1 MNKRAKSKERKSLQ
15 ELTIKDN
22 FMFGAVM
29 LNPEICRETL
39 ERILGIEIARVEVSK
54 EKSIVYNPEYK
65 GVRLDIYAKD
75 ENNTHYNVEMQAL
88 RHSAIEKRARYYHG
102 QIDMEVLLSGVSYP
116 NLPDTYVIFICDFDP
131 LGRKKYR
138 YTQKKICRED
148 PQLSMDDGAHTIFLS
163 TVGTNEDEVSPD
175 LVRFLK
181 YVGTPLSDSEKD
193 FDDAFIQRVQTA
205 VKEVK
210 ASREM
215 GARYMTFQEL
225 LNDEREAGRKEGHA
239 AGLKEGRIENLKNQV
254 KKKLEKGK
262 SVEAIAEDLEEDI
275 PVIRELMEQLR
286 QKMES

>member
-1 MNKRAKSKERKSLQ
+1 
-15 ELTIKDN
+15 
-22 FMFGAVM
+22 
-29 LNPEICRETL
+29 
-39 ERILGIEIARVEVSK
+39 
-54 EKSIVYNPEYK
+54 
-65 GVRLDIYAKD
+65 
-75 ENNTHYNVEMQAL
+75 
-88 RHSAIEKRARYYHG
+88 
-102 QIDMEVLLSGVSYP
+102 
-116 NLPDTYVIFICDFDP
+116 
-131 LGRKKYR
+131 
-138 YTQKKICRED
+138 
-148 PQLSMDDGAHTIFLS
+148 MDDGAHTIFLS

-193 FDDAFIQRVQTA
+193 FDDAFIQRIQSA

-286 QKMES
+286 QKMESERKLALTNFPLMCSDCLPVSAATSSIHGIKCFSRNLYKIPS

>member
-1 MNKRAKSKERKSLQ
+1 MYKKAKSSERKSLQ

-75 ENNTHYNVEMQAL
+75 EHNTHYDVEMQVL
-88 RHSAIEKRARYYHG
+88 RHPAIEKRARYYHG
-102 QIDMEVLLSGVSYP
+102 QIDMEILLSGVSYP
-116 NLPDTYVIFICDFDP
+116 KLPDTYVIFICDFDP
-131 LGRKKYR
+131 LGQKKYR
-138 YTQKKICRED
+138 YTQKKICKED

-163 TVGTNEDEVSPD
+163 TVGTNEDEVSSD

-193 FDDAFIQRVQTA
+193 FEDAFIQRIQSA

-225 LNDEREAGRKEGHA
+225 LHDEREAGRKEGRA
-239 AGLKEGRIENLKNQV
+239 EGRIESLKNQV
-254 KKKLEKGK
+254 KKKLNKGK
-262 SVEAIAEDLEEDI
+262 SVERIAEDLEEDI
-275 PVIRELMEQLR
+275 TVIRELMDQLE
-286 QKMES
+286 KES

>member
-1 MNKRAKSKERKSLQ
+1 MKKKAKSNERKSLQ
-15 ELTIKDN
+15 ELTIKDD

-65 GVRLDIYAKD
+65 GVRLDIFAKD
-75 ENNTHYNVEMQAL
+75 ENNTHYDVEMQAL

-102 QIDMEVLLSGVSYP
+102 QIDMEILLSGVSYP

-131 LGRKKYR
+131 LGQRKYR
-138 YTQKKICRED
+138 YTQKKICKED
-148 PQLSMDDGAHTIFLS
+148 PKLSMDDGAHTIFLS

-193 FDDAFIQRVQTA
+193 FDDAFIQRIQTA

-225 LNDEREAGRKEGHA
+225 LNDEWEAGRKEGLAEGHATGLQEGLAEGHA
-239 AGLKEGRIENLKNQV
+239 AGLKV
-254 KKKLEKGK
+254 KCTL
-262 SVEAIAEDLEEDI
+262 
-275 PVIRELMEQLR
+275 
-286 QKMES
+286 